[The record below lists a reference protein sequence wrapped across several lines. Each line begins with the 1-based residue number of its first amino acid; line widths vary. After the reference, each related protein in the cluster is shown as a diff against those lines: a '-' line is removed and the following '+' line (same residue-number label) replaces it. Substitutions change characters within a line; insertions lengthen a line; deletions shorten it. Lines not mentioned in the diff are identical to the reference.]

1 MLSKW
6 HYRRFIISLKV
17 QMKTISIPKSLSFS
31 LILACAIS
39 LHIGRAAATIEP
51 AVKQSTSGIC
61 HDKSSASFE
70 RTKNYKPFDTI
81 VSCIEAGG
89 RLPKSK
95 TKQIDQAT
103 KEAIEQG
110 SAFVTLYNR
119 SDWPHWLDTD
129 RDCQNTRH
137 EILTQ
142 ASSKLVTFKTENE
155 CSVLNGEWYDPYS
168 GETFTTSKDL
178 DLDHI
183 VPLKFA
189 HGHGG
194 SNWSRE
200 LKAKFANDT
209 ENLILAM
216 ASLNRQKGAKG
227 IDEWLPPN
235 FSYRCAY
242 IARFNAVMT
251 KYQLSF
257 IPSEQRIVNRLVKAC
272 KN

>member
-1 MLSKW
+1 MHVAYADST
-6 HYRRFIISLKV
+6 S
-17 QMKTISIPKSLSFS
+17 
-31 LILACAIS
+31 
-39 LHIGRAAATIEP
+39 EP
-51 AVKQSTSGIC
+51 IVKQSKSGIC
-61 HDKSSASFE
+61 HDKSSASFN
-70 RTKNYKPFDTI
+70 RTKNYTSFDSI
-81 VSCIEAGG
+81 ASCIEAGG

-95 TKQIDQAT
+95 SKQIDNAT
-103 KEAIEQG
+103 SEAIKQDR
-110 SAFVTLYNR
+110 AFVTLYNR
-119 SDWPHWLDTD
+119 SDWPHWLDRD

-137 EILTQ
+137 EILLQT
-142 ASSKLVTFKTENE
+142 SSKPVTFKSENE
-155 CSVLNGEWYDPYS
+155 CSVLSGKWYDLYS

-200 LKAKFANDT
+200 RKAKFANDID
-209 ENLILAM
+209 NLILAK

-242 IARFNAVMT
+242 IARFNAVMS
-251 KYQLSF
+251 KYELSF
-257 IPSEQRIVNRLVKAC
+257 IPSEQRIVNRLAKAC
-272 KN
+272 ETN